1 MVYQGGMRM
10 SVPGLTIIGESIND
24 SVSST
29 YTLFEAKNIDGIV
42 DLARL
47 QAEKGAAYIDV
58 NVGSRSPGFMSEVVK
73 KIQEHS
79 TLPLSIDTPD
89 PAIAAAGLDAYNAER
104 AGNQKP
110 ILNSISEA
118 RPQMFDLYKIQPFIP
133 VLLVTEG
140 MDASGEMIMNK
151 TAGQIH
157 ATAKSMV
164 KLARDHIK
172 DIANDQIILD
182 PGIMPIGS
190 DSKGDFKRLMGAM
203 TLIHGDEDL
212 AGVHMS
218 VGLSNFT
225 AMLPSK
231 KPDGS
236 PVKSPLE
243 SAFLTMA
250 MPLGLDIIIGSVH
263 RKYSLL
269 TDDHPA
275 MQCLRDVL
283 KLEGVEAIMRVMK
296 FFS

>member
-1 MVYQGGMRM
+1 MG
-10 SVPGLTIIGESIND
+10 VPGLTIIGEAIND
-24 SVSST
+24 SVPST
-29 YTLFEAKNIDGIV
+29 YTLFEENNIDGIV

-58 NVGSRSPGFMSEVVK
+58 NVGSRSPDFMVEVVK
-73 KIQEHS
+73 KIQDRIS
-79 TLPLSIDTPD
+79 LPLSIDTPD
-89 PAIAAAGLDAYNAER
+89 PAIAAAGLEAYNAER

-118 RPQMFDLYKIQPFIP
+118 RLEMFGLYTIQPFIP

-140 MDASGEMIMNK
+140 IDESGEKIMNK
-151 TAGQIH
+151 TAEQIH
-157 ATAKSMV
+157 ATAISMV
-164 KLARDHIK
+164 STARK
-172 DIANDQIILD
+172 RIAQITNNRLILD

-190 DSKGDFKRLMGAM
+190 DSKGDFKRLMHAM
-203 TLIHGDEDL
+203 VLIHEDRDL
-212 AGVHMS
+212 AGVNMS

-231 KPDGS
+231 KSDGS

-250 MPLGLDIIIGSVH
+250 MPLGLNFIIGSVH
-263 RKYSLL
+263 RKYALL
-269 TDDHPA
+269 TDGDPA

>member
-1 MVYQGGMRM
+1 M

-24 SVSST
+24 SVPST
-29 YTLFEAKNIDGIV
+29 FKLFEENNIDGIV

-58 NVGSRSPGFMSEVVK
+58 NVGSRSPGLMAEVVK
-73 KIQEHS
+73 RVQEHVS
-79 TLPLSIDTPD
+79 LPLSIDTPD
-89 PAIAAAGLDAYNAER
+89 PQIAAAGLEAYNPGR
-104 AGNQKP
+104 AGNRKP

-118 RPQMFDLYKIQPFIP
+118 RTEMFDLYAKQPFIP

-140 MDASGEMIMNK
+140 VDESGEKIMNK
-151 TAGQIH
+151 TAGQIL
-157 ATAKSMV
+157 ATARSLV
-164 KLARDHIK
+164 SVARKRIQQ
-172 DIANDQIILD
+172 ITNDQIILD

-190 DSKGDFKRLMGAM
+190 DSKGDFKRLVDAM
-203 TLIHGDEDL
+203 TMIHQDKDL
-212 AGVHMS
+212 VGVHMS

-231 KPDGS
+231 KADGS

-243 SAFLTMA
+243 SAFLTLA
-250 MPLGLDIIIGSVH
+250 MPLGLDFIIGSVH

-269 TDDHPA
+269 KDEDPA
-275 MQCLRDVL
+275 MQCLGDVL
-283 KLEGVEAIMRVMK
+283 KLQGVESIMRVMK